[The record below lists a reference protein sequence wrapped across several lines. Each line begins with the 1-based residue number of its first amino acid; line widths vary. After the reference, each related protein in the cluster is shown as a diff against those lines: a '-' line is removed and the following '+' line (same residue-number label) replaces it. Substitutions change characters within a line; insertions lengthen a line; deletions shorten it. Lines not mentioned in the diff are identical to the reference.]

1 MNKLLAIDTSS
12 LNCSV
17 GLSSNGKMLSR
28 TSAAERRAAQDV
40 LPMISE
46 LLATSQSSISD
57 LDAIAVMAG
66 PGSFTGL
73 RIGIGVAQGLSLAHS
88 IPVIALSTL
97 AVTAMATIRNSE
109 VEQVLVSLK
118 AREDE
123 IYFGAYLIST
133 KAGVKLLGKEQVCA
147 PQLVQLQL
155 DGASVA
161 EEWHGSG
168 DGWVYREQIESGIGF
183 PVQDLTMQPAVD
195 IADLIAL
202 AKLRFTL
209 GESVL
214 AEQLTPN
221 YIKEKMD
228 YSQPPSR

>member
-17 GLSSNGKMLSR
+17 GLLSNGKIISR
-28 TSAAERRAAQDV
+28 KSEAERKAAQDV
-40 LPMISE
+40 LPLISE
-46 LLATSQSSISD
+46 MLESSQSTISE

-73 RIGIGVAQGLSLAHS
+73 RIGIGVAQGLSLANS

-97 AVTAMATIRNSE
+97 AVTAMGALR
-109 VEQVLVSLK
+109 VAGVKRMLVSLK

-123 IYFGAYLIST
+123 IYFGAYVQSIE
-133 KAGVKLLGKEQVCA
+133 AGVSLVGTEQVIA
-147 PQLVQLQL
+147 LASEQLQFDL
-155 DGASVA
+155 ALAS
-161 EEWHGSG
+161 EEWQGAG
-168 DGWVYREQIESGIGF
+168 DGWIYRERIESAIGF
-183 PVQDLTMQPAVD
+183 SVGDILLQPLID
-195 IADLIAL
+195 IGDLIEL
-202 AKLRFTL
+202 AKLRLAL
-209 GESVL
+209 GEAVL

-228 YSQPPSR
+228 YLQSSSR